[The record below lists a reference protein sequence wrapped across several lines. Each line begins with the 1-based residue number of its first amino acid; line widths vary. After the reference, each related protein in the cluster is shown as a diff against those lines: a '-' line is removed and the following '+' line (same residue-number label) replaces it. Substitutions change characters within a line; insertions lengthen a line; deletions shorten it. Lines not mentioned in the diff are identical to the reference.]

1 MTQINSREESNEL
14 DFVEIEQ
21 ESPVITTPPG
31 RIMALLLI
39 GLGFLALGISFL
51 LLKNETVSAGSS
63 IDFSTVPAKVD
74 FPAPDLSFIDLG
86 TDSVS
91 LLDYRGSVVLV
102 NLWATWCPPCR
113 EEMPTLQAFYEKY
126 KSEGFVLL
134 AIDQGETLP
143 QVLPYV
149 KELKLTFPVWL
160 DYSSEAGQAFET
172 MNLPSSYV
180 IDRNGQVRLMWI
192 GGISKKN
199 LEKYVPDVIKE

>member
-74 FPAPDLSFIDLG
+74 FPAPDLSFINLG
-86 TDSVS
+86 TDPVALS
-91 LLDYRGSVVLV
+91 DYRGSVVLV